1 MKSALK
7 ENKSTT
13 RESNRVVWTDLR
25 FRLGSH
31 ERPKTWRMSNQAVKV
46 IRVDV
51 FTYREKKG
59 GESEMFSLK
68 SGNVRSGRDEDP
80 NEEEPPDKRGRGG
93 HDCENAVLPE
103 DTAGTAQRHR
113 ERRR

>member
-1 MKSALK
+1 
-7 ENKSTT
+7 
-13 RESNRVVWTDLR
+13 
-25 FRLGSH
+25 
-31 ERPKTWRMSNQAVKV
+31 
-46 IRVDV
+46 
-51 FTYREKKG
+51 
-59 GESEMFSLK
+59 MFSLK